1 VVSGAPAGRRVEPA
15 AAAAAVAVVAAVV
28 AGVVTLAL
36 LDRRLAGIGRT
47 DLRQS
52 DGGGVVIAVTAV
64 SSAAVGALLLVR
76 QPRHPVGWCFA
87 ALAASMAVDAQA
99 IAYGVWGA
107 LARPG
112 SLPGAP
118 VAALVSSVMFIQ
130 WNTFIGLICYLTPTG
145 RALSPR
151 WAWCARVM
159 VAAAVVWTI
168 AALLSDGPIEAPFQ
182 AVPNPWA
189 LPAGQGLIG
198 VARGI
203 AAVAN
208 TALVFAGAAS
218 LVVRFRRAVGD
229 ERRQLLWMA
238 VAAVPVPVFL
248 GLTFAAAVANRDELV
263 AVAVGGY
270 LAVLPVAA
278 ALAIVKYRLYD
289 VDRILSRT
297 VAYVLVSAV
306 LAAVYAV
313 VAVLVAQGVGG
324 LARGS
329 GLAAALAAL
338 AVVTAARPVY
348 AAVQDAVD
356 RRFARRRFEALQVV
370 QRYVSAPSADR
381 SPEQVLRD
389 ALGDP
394 ALAVGYWVPDRERW
408 VTGGGHP
415 AAPPAGAIPVE
426 RGGRSV
432 ARVAVDPARADDALV
447 RAVLRAMA
455 PELDN
460 AGLRAAVALQLE
472 EVRAS
477 RARITA
483 AQLEERRRVERDL
496 HDGAQQRLLALAAQL
511 QAALLNGEPDRMRA
525 ALATGVAESRTA
537 VRELRELANG
547 LHPSVLSDGGLA
559 AALDRLATGLPVRVH
574 VAAPERRYPPPVEG
588 TAWFVACEAVANA
601 VKHAAAGRIDV
612 TVRDGAG
619 ELHLEVTDDGCG
631 GADPAGRGLRG
642 LADRVEAVGGRLVL
656 SPSPGGGTT
665 VRAVLP
671 CGS

>member
-1 VVSGAPAGRRVEPA
+1 VVTGAPARRRVEPA

-28 AGVVTLAL
+28 AGVATLAL

-52 DGGGVVIAVTAV
+52 DAAGMVLAVTAA
-64 SSAAVGALLLVR
+64 SSAAVGAVLLLR
-76 QPRHPVGWCFA
+76 RPRHPVGWCFA
-87 ALAASMAVDAQA
+87 ALAGSIALTAGTT
-99 IAYGVWGA
+99 AYGVWGT

-118 VAALVSSVMFIQ
+118 VAALAASVAFIQ
-130 WNTFIGLICYLTPTG
+130 WNTVVGLICYLTPTG
-145 RALSPR
+145 RSLSPR
-151 WAWCARVM
+151 WAWCARALVGSA
-159 VAAAVVWTI
+159 VLWTAAA
-168 AALLSDGPIEAPFQ
+168 ALSAQPFDPPFET
-182 AVPNPWA
+182 VPNPWA
-189 LPAGQGLIG
+189 IAGVQAWVDPVRTAG
-198 VARGI
+198 
-203 AAVAN
+203 AVAN

-248 GLTFAAAVANRDELV
+248 GITFAAAVADRDELV

-306 LAAVYAV
+306 LAAGYAL

-356 RRFARRRFEALQVV
+356 RRFARRRFEALRVV
-370 QRYVSAPSADR
+370 QRYVAAPSADR

-408 VTGGGHP
+408 VTGAGHP
-415 AAPPAGAIPVE
+415 ATPPADAVPVE
-426 RGGRSV
+426 RGGRTI
-432 ARVAVDPARADDALV
+432 ARVRADPDRADAGLV

-460 AGLRAAVALQLE
+460 AGLRAAVSLQLE

-483 AQLEERRRVERDL
+483 AQLEERRRIERDL

-511 QAALLNGEPDRMRA
+511 QAALLNGDPDRMRA
-525 ALATGVAESRTA
+525 ALATGVAESRTV

-547 LHPSVLSDGGLA
+547 LHPAVLSDGGLA

-601 VKHAAAGRIDV
+601 LKHADAGRIDV
-612 TVRDGAG
+612 TVHDGAG
-619 ELHLEVTDDGCG
+619 ELHVVVTDDGHG

-642 LADRVEAVGGRLVL
+642 LADRVEAVGGRLEL
-656 SPSPGGGTT
+656 GAGTGARGTT

-671 CGS
+671 CG